1 MPLLRYASTASTD
14 NRENASLADYVAR
27 MPAGQERIYYL
38 VGESHADARL
48 SPHLEVLQKK
58 GIEVLL
64 LADRV
69 DEWVMGQVSEY
80 GGKRFKDVARG
91 ELELGALAD
100 AADSQRLDAA
110 LKQSK
115 GLLKRC
121 KDVLGEQVSEV
132 RPSAR
137 LQESPACLVR
147 GDPRD
152 AHPSIQRWRV
162 SMRAMGIRVDWSD
175 PMPQKFALV
184 RVETRPSMGHQ
195 RGCFRPCDFDH
206 HINRRSPSFCQQRL
220 WEVPVGES
228 IPRASS

>member
-1 MPLLRYASTASTD
+1 MANWRRERDTSVVHVVPDAAPALCDLDGEHLGPTIWTA
-14 NRENASLADYVAR
+14 
-27 MPAGQERIYYL
+27 
-38 VGESHADARL
+38 
-48 SPHLEVLQKK
+48 
-58 GIEVLL
+58 
-64 LADRV
+64 
-69 DEWVMGQVSEY
+69 
-80 GGKRFKDVARG
+80 
-91 ELELGALAD
+91 AD
-100 AADSQRLDAA
+100 AAPHICHTCAQRLGAATDEAEAAFAAA
-110 LKQSK
+110 LRDRGVSVLEVAKTAARRLVRMVPS
-115 GLLKRC
+115 GVHADLL
-121 KDVLGEQVSEV
+121 VY
-132 RPSAR
+132 AR
-137 LQESPACLVR
+137 ACLVR